1 MVAEFCEKQTNL
13 FPVKLLFD
21 ALATTIVNLRSYVV
35 GCQDNLEA
43 ILYLVLVCFQVPK
56 TRLSSYYLVTL
67 SKITQGSRHSV
78 PQRSQY
84 THRDSVVGDVLMGV
98 RANFDRFYFDADILP
113 LLLRTAFIIIFDG
126 PLCTGPKWEQ

>member
-43 ILYLVLVCFQVPK
+43 ILYLVLVCF
-56 TRLSSYYLVTL
+56 
-67 SKITQGSRHSV
+67 
-78 PQRSQY
+78 
-84 THRDSVVGDVLMGV
+84 
-98 RANFDRFYFDADILP
+98 
-113 LLLRTAFIIIFDG
+113 
-126 PLCTGPKWEQ
+126 